1 MRRLSLR
8 SLLSQLGP
16 GALVAAAFI
25 GPGTVVTASLAG
37 ANFGYALLWALL
49 FSVIACVILQEM
61 SARIGLVT
69 QAGLGENIRRHL
81 TTGWV
86 RWLVLLLVF
95 SAIAIGN
102 GVYQGGNLSGASLG
116 ASDILGPV
124 PMVDQWLNN
133 AWALIIGVVALFILW
148 SGNARLIE
156 SALIGLVLLMSVAF
170 VGTFLLTNPD
180 WAAVLEGTFHVSIPS
195 GATLT
200 VVALIGTTVVP
211 YNIFLHASSVS
222 KKWQSSDQLPAVR
235 RDLFLSIPFGGL
247 ISMAIVAT
255 AASAFFGQ
263 QVAIES
269 AGDLAG
275 SLRPLFG
282 DGATYLM
289 ATGLF
294 AAGISSATTAPLASA
309 YALCGI
315 MGWSVNLRGIAFR
328 SVWLSILVIGMV
340 ISSLGIKPVSV
351 IWFAQVANGIL
362 LPVIVGLLW
371 WLCQQ
376 SSLGRYRN
384 SLWQNALAAIIFVVS
399 VLLSG
404 RSLGSAFG
412 FW

>member
-1 MRRLSLR
+1 MK
-8 SLLSQLGP
+8 LSQFGP

-49 FSVIACVILQEM
+49 FSIVACVILQEM

-69 QAGLGENIRRHL
+69 QAGLGENIRNNL
-81 TTGWV
+81 TSGWL
-86 RWLVLLLVF
+86 RWLALILIF

-102 GVYQGGNLSGASLG
+102 SVYQGGNLSGASLG
-116 ASDILGPV
+116 AGELLGPV
-124 PMVDQWLNN
+124 PILDDWLSN
-133 AWALIIGVVALFILW
+133 AWALIIGVIALLILW
-148 SGNARLIE
+148 SGNGRVIE
-156 SALIGLVLLMSVAF
+156 KTLIGMVLLMSVAF
-170 VGTFLLTNPD
+170 VGTFLLTDPD
-180 WAAVLEGTFHVSIPS
+180 WSAVFKGTFGFSLPT

-222 KKWQSSDQLPAVR
+222 KKWQSPDDISAAR

-263 QVAIES
+263 QVTIES

-289 ATGLF
+289 AIGLF

-315 MGWSVNLRGIAFR
+315 MGWSVNLRSRAFR
-328 SVWLSILVIGMV
+328 TVWLSILLIGIV
-340 ISSLGIKPVSV
+340 ISSVGIKPVTV

-362 LPVIVGLLW
+362 LPVIVGFLW
-371 WLCQQ
+371 WLCQ
-376 SSLGRYRN
+376 SSMLGNYRN
-384 SLWQNALAAIIFVVS
+384 SALQNMLAAVIFLIS

>member
-1 MRRLSLR
+1 MLK
-8 SLLSQLGP
+8 LSQFGP

-49 FSVIACVILQEM
+49 FSIVACVILQEM

-69 QAGLGENIRRHL
+69 QAGLGENIRNNL
-81 TTGWV
+81 TSGWL
-86 RWLVLLLVF
+86 RWLALLLVF
-95 SAIAIGN
+95 SAIVIGN
-102 GVYQGGNLSGASLG
+102 SVYQGGNLSGASLG
-116 ASDILGPV
+116 ASELIGPV
-124 PMVDQWLNN
+124 PLLDNWLSN
-133 AWALIIGVVALFILW
+133 AWALVVGVIALLILW
-148 SGNARLIE
+148 SGNARVIE
-156 SALIGLVLLMSVAF
+156 KALIGLVLLMSIAF
-170 VGTFLLTNPD
+170 VGTFLLTDPN
-180 WAAVLEGTFHVSIPS
+180 WGAMFAGTFGFSIPT

-222 KKWQSSDQLPAVR
+222 KKWKTAEELPAAR

-255 AASAFFGQ
+255 AAAAFFGQ
-263 QVAIES
+263 QIEIES
-269 AGDLAG
+269 AGDLAE

-289 ATGLF
+289 AIGLF

-315 MGWSVNLRGIAFR
+315 MGWSVNLRSRAFR
-328 SVWLSILVIGMV
+328 VIWFTILVIGIV
-340 ISSLGIKPVSV
+340 ISSVGIKPVTV

-362 LPVIVGLLW
+362 LPVIVGFLW
-371 WLCQQ
+371 WLCH
-376 SSLGRYRN
+376 SPLLGKYRN
-384 SLWQNALAAIIFVVS
+384 SLLQNILAAIIFLISVV
-399 VLLSG
+399 LSG
-404 RSLGSAFG
+404 RSLGFAFG
-412 FW
+412 VW

>member
-1 MRRLSLR
+1 LK
-8 SLLSQLGP
+8 LSQFGP

-49 FSVIACVILQEM
+49 FSIVACVILQEM

-69 QAGLGENIRRHL
+69 QAGLGENIRNNL
-81 TTGWV
+81 TSGWL
-86 RWLVLLLVF
+86 RWLALILIF

-102 GVYQGGNLSGASLG
+102 SVYQGGNLSGASLG
-116 ASDILGPV
+116 AGELLGPV
-124 PMVDQWLNN
+124 PILDAWLSN
-133 AWALIIGVVALFILW
+133 AWALVIGIIALLILW
-148 SGNARLIE
+148 SGNARVIE
-156 SALIGLVLLMSVAF
+156 KALIGMVLLMSVAF
-170 VGTFLLTNPD
+170 IGTFLLTDPD
-180 WAAVLEGTFHVSIPS
+180 WSAVFQGTFGFSLPT

-222 KKWQSSDQLPAVR
+222 KKWQSPGDISAAR

-263 QVAIES
+263 QVTIES

-289 ATGLF
+289 AIGLF

-315 MGWSVNLRGIAFR
+315 MGWSVNLRSRAFR
-328 SVWLSILVIGMV
+328 TVWLSILLIGIV
-340 ISSLGIKPVSV
+340 ISSVGIKPVTV

-362 LPVIVGLLW
+362 LPVIVGFLW
-371 WLCQQ
+371 WLCQ
-376 SSLGRYRN
+376 SSMLGNYRN
-384 SLWQNALAAIIFVVS
+384 SALQNMLAAVIFLIS

>member
-1 MRRLSLR
+1 MLK
-8 SLLSQLGP
+8 LSQFGP

-49 FSVIACVILQEM
+49 FSIVACVILQEM

-69 QAGLGENIRRHL
+69 QAGLGESIRNNL
-81 TTGWV
+81 TSGWL
-86 RWLVLLLVF
+86 RWLAPLLIF

-102 GVYQGGNLSGASLG
+102 SVYQGGNLSGASLG
-116 ASDILGPV
+116 ASELLGPV
-124 PMVDQWLNN
+124 PLLDDWLSN
-133 AWALIIGVVALFILW
+133 AWALIIGLVALLILW
-148 SGNARLIE
+148 SGNARIIEKVLIVM
-156 SALIGLVLLMSVAF
+156 VLLMSVAF
-170 VGTFLLTNPD
+170 VGTFLLTGPD
-180 WAAVLEGTFHVSIPS
+180 WTTVFTGTFGFSLPT

-222 KKWQSSDQLPAVR
+222 KKWESAEELTAAR

-255 AASAFFGQ
+255 AASAFFDQ
-263 QVAIES
+263 QVTIES

-275 SLRPLFG
+275 SLRPVFG

-289 ATGLF
+289 AIGLF

-315 MGWSVNLRGIAFR
+315 MGWSVNLRGKAFR

-340 ISSLGIKPVSV
+340 ISSIGIKPVTV

-362 LPVIVGLLW
+362 LPVIVGFLW
-371 WLCQQ
+371 WLCQ
-376 SSLGRYRN
+376 SSVLGKYRN
-384 SLWQNALAAIIFVVS
+384 SLLQNLLAAAIFIISIV
-399 VLLSG
+399 LSG
-404 RSLGSAFG
+404 RSLGAAFG

>member
-1 MRRLSLR
+1 MLK
-8 SLLSQLGP
+8 LSQFGP

-49 FSVIACVILQEM
+49 FSIVACVILQEM

-69 QAGLGENIRRHL
+69 QAGLGENIRNNL
-81 TTGWV
+81 TSGWL
-86 RWLVLLLVF
+86 RWLALILIF

-102 GVYQGGNLSGASLG
+102 SVYQGGNLSGASLG
-116 ASDILGPV
+116 AGELLGPV
-124 PMVDQWLNN
+124 TILDAWLSN
-133 AWALIIGVVALFILW
+133 AWALVIGIIALLILW
-148 SGNARLIE
+148 SGNARVIE
-156 SALIGLVLLMSVAF
+156 KALIGMVLLMSVAF
-170 VGTFLLTNPD
+170 IGTFLLTAPD
-180 WAAVLEGTFHVSIPS
+180 WSAVFKGTFGFSLPT

-222 KKWQSSDQLPAVR
+222 KKWQSPNDLSAARQ
-235 RDLFLSIPFGGL
+235 DLFLSIPFGGL

-263 QVAIES
+263 QVTIES

-289 ATGLF
+289 AIGLF

-315 MGWSVNLRGIAFR
+315 MGWSVNLRSRAFR
-328 SVWLSILVIGMV
+328 TVWLSILLIGIV
-340 ISSLGIKPVSV
+340 ISSVGIKPVTV

-362 LPVIVGLLW
+362 LPVIVGFLW
-371 WLCQQ
+371 WLCQ
-376 SSLGRYRN
+376 SSMLGNYRN
-384 SLWQNALAAIIFVVS
+384 SALQNMLAAVIFLIS

>member
-1 MRRLSLR
+1 MFK
-8 SLLSQLGP
+8 LSQFGP

-49 FSVIACVILQEM
+49 FSIVACVVLQEM

-69 QAGLGENIRRHL
+69 QAGLGENLRNNL
-81 TTGWV
+81 TSGWL
-86 RWLVLLLVF
+86 RWLALLLVF

-102 GVYQGGNLSGASLG
+102 SVYQGGNLSGASLG
-116 ASDILGPV
+116 ASELLGPI
-124 PMVDQWLNN
+124 PLLDDWLSNP
-133 AWALIIGVVALFILW
+133 WAIIIGIIALLILW
-148 SGNARLIE
+148 SGNARVIE
-156 SALIGLVLLMSVAF
+156 KVLIGMVLLMSIAF

-180 WAAVLEGTFHVSIPS
+180 WGAVFGGAFGFSLPT

-222 KKWQSSDQLPAVR
+222 KKWPSAEELPAAR

-263 QVAIES
+263 QVTIES
-269 AGDLAG
+269 AGDLAQ
-275 SLRPLFG
+275 SLQPLFG
-282 DGATYLM
+282 DAATYLM
-289 ATGLF
+289 AIGLF

-315 MGWSVNLRGIAFR
+315 MGWSVNLRSRAFR
-328 SVWLSILVIGMV
+328 TVWLSILVIGII
-340 ISSLGIKPVSV
+340 ISSVGIKPVTV

-362 LPVIVGLLW
+362 LPVIVGFLW
-371 WLCQQ
+371 WLCQ
-376 SSLGRYRN
+376 SAVLGKYRN
-384 SLWQNALAAIIFVVS
+384 SLLQNILAAAVFITS

-404 RSLGSAFG
+404 RSLGAAFG

>member
-1 MRRLSLR
+1 MK
-8 SLLSQLGP
+8 LSQFGP

-49 FSVIACVILQEM
+49 FSIVACVILQEM

-69 QAGLGENIRRHL
+69 QAGLGENIRNNL
-81 TTGWV
+81 TSGWL
-86 RWLVLLLVF
+86 RWLALILIF

-102 GVYQGGNLSGASLG
+102 SVYQGGNLSGASLG
-116 ASDILGPV
+116 AGELLGPV
-124 PMVDQWLNN
+124 PILDDWLSN
-133 AWALIIGVVALFILW
+133 AWALIIGVIALLILW
-148 SGNARLIE
+148 SGNGRVIE
-156 SALIGLVLLMSVAF
+156 KTLIGMVLLMSVAF
-170 VGTFLLTNPD
+170 VGTFLLTDPD
-180 WAAVLEGTFHVSIPS
+180 WSAVFKGTFGFSLPT

-222 KKWQSSDQLPAVR
+222 KKWQSPDDISAAR

-263 QVAIES
+263 QVTIES

-289 ATGLF
+289 AIGLF

-315 MGWSVNLRGIAFR
+315 MGWSVNLRSRAFR
-328 SVWLSILVIGMV
+328 TVWLSILLIGIV
-340 ISSLGIKPVSV
+340 ISSVGIKPVTV
-351 IWFAQVANGIL
+351 IWLAQVANGIL
-362 LPVIVGLLW
+362 LPVIVGFLW
-371 WLCQQ
+371 WLCQ
-376 SSLGRYRN
+376 SSMLGNYRN
-384 SLWQNALAAIIFVVS
+384 SALQNMLAAVIFLIS

>member
-1 MRRLSLR
+1 MLKLSNF
-8 SLLSQLGP
+8 GP

-49 FSVIACVILQEM
+49 FSVVACVILQEM

-69 QAGLGENIRRHL
+69 QAGLGENIRNNL
-81 TTGWV
+81 TSGWL
-86 RWLVLLLVF
+86 RWLALLLIF

-102 GVYQGGNLSGASLG
+102 SVYQGGNLSGASLG
-116 ASDILGPV
+116 ASELLGSV
-124 PMVDQWLNN
+124 SVLDVWLSN
-133 AWALIIGVVALFILW
+133 AWALVIGIIALLILW
-148 SGNARLIE
+148 SGNARVIE
-156 SALIGLVLLMSVAF
+156 RALIVMVLLMSVAF
-170 VGTFLLTNPD
+170 IGTFLLTDPD
-180 WAAVLEGTFHVSIPS
+180 WGAVFTGTFGFSMPT

-222 KKWQSSDQLPAVR
+222 KKWKTAEELPAAR

-263 QVAIES
+263 QIEIES
-269 AGDLAG
+269 AGDLAE

-289 ATGLF
+289 AIGLF

-315 MGWSVNLRGIAFR
+315 MGWSVNLRSRAFR
-328 SVWLSILVIGMV
+328 IIWFTILVIGII
-340 ISSLGIKPVSV
+340 ISSVGIKPVTV

-362 LPVIVGLLW
+362 LPIIVGFLW
-371 WLCQQ
+371 WLCQ
-376 SSLGRYRN
+376 SPLLGKYRN
-384 SLWQNALAAIIFVVS
+384 SLLQNILAAIIFLISVV
-399 VLLSG
+399 LSG

>member
-1 MRRLSLR
+1 MLK
-8 SLLSQLGP
+8 LSQFGP

-49 FSVIACVILQEM
+49 FSIVACVILQEM

-69 QAGLGENIRRHL
+69 QAGLGENIRNNL
-81 TTGWV
+81 TSGWL
-86 RWLVLLLVF
+86 RWLALILIF

-102 GVYQGGNLSGASLG
+102 SVYQGGNLSGASLG
-116 ASDILGPV
+116 AGELLGPV
-124 PMVDQWLNN
+124 PILDDWLSN
-133 AWALIIGVVALFILW
+133 AWALIIGVIALLILW
-148 SGNARLIE
+148 SGNARVIE
-156 SALIGLVLLMSVAF
+156 KALIGMVLLMSVAF
-170 VGTFLLTNPD
+170 VGTFLLTDPD
-180 WAAVLEGTFHVSIPS
+180 WSAVFEGTFGFSLPT

-222 KKWQSSDQLPAVR
+222 KKWQSPDDISAAR

-263 QVAIES
+263 QVTIES

-289 ATGLF
+289 AIGLF

-315 MGWSVNLRGIAFR
+315 MGWSVNLRSRAFR
-328 SVWLSILVIGMV
+328 TVWLSILLIGIV
-340 ISSLGIKPVSV
+340 ISSVGIKPVTV
-351 IWFAQVANGIL
+351 IWFAQIANGIL
-362 LPVIVGLLW
+362 LPVIVGFLW
-371 WLCQQ
+371 WLCQ
-376 SSLGRYRN
+376 SSMLGKYRN
-384 SLWQNALAAIIFVVS
+384 TGWQNILAAIIFLIS